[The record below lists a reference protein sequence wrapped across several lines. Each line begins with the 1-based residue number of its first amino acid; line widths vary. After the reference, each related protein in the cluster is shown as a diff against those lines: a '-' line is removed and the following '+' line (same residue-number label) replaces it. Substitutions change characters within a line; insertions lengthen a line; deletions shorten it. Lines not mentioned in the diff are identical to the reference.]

1 MRMSSTR
8 WEFEVESLK
17 LKVTCQPA
25 GWKVGKLKVVLAV
38 SLGSKKTK
46 EQQLN
51 HDICID

>member
-25 GWKVGKLKVVLAV
+25 GWKVDRY
-38 SLGSKKTK
+38 KTV
-46 EQQLN
+46 
-51 HDICID
+51 